1 MVKSNAERVSA
12 WRTRQLA
19 DDDKA
24 SAYRAKRADTARAK
38 RQKDADKIAE
48 LQQRLNDSQAQE
60 ARSVSVAMETM
71 EQNENLRRYSKGLA
85 TRIRRLEQHI
95 DTFTAED
102 MTEETWERLAAM
114 NDFRLR
120 QWVLLGRKMASIDH
134 DAPVNNAIRW
144 VEANTLEN
152 LTML

>member
-12 WRTRQLA
+12 WRERQLA

-48 LQQRLNDSQAQE
+48 LQQQLAVSQAHKVDYFE
-60 ARSVSVAMETM
+60 KAFFLS
-71 EQNENLRRYSKGLA
+71 EQNDNLRRYNKGLN

-95 DTFTAED
+95 KFFIAED
-102 MTEETWERLAAM
+102 MNEEAWERLAAM
-114 NDFRLR
+114 NDTRLR
-120 QWVLLGRKMASIDH
+120 QWVKVGHTMSSKGH
-134 DAPVNNAIRW
+134 DSPVNNAIRW
-144 VEANTLEN
+144 VEDNTKE
-152 LTML
+152 TT